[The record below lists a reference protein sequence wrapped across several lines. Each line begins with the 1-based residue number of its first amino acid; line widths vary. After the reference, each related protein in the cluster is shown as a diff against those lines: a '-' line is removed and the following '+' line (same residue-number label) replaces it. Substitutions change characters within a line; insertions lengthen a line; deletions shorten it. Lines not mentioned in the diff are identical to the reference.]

1 MLARMSHGRK
11 IAIAGAVLSAVII
24 GAMVATYVVNP
35 FKTASEDPRA
45 RLLGFTVFRVP
56 SRSMEP
62 TLREGDIV
70 LVSSNALRKRD
81 PRIGDI
87 VVFQYPPDPAVIYVK
102 RVVATGGTTIEMRQG
117 TLYVDGELIEEP
129 WLSAKPLRKTI
140 DGGTTVPLHEANA
153 NSDLAPLAVP
163 ENHFFVLGDNRGN
176 SSDSRV
182 WGFVPRE
189 NVIGI
194 AVEE

>member
-1 MLARMSHGRK
+1 MLARMGEGRK
-11 IAIAGAVLSAVII
+11 IAIAGVVVSA
-24 GAMVATYVVNP
+24 AMIVAIVATYVINP

-62 TLREGDIV
+62 TLREGDVI

-81 PRIGDI
+81 PRIGEI
-87 VVFQYPPDPAVIYVK
+87 VVFLYPPDPAVSYVK
-102 RVVATGGTTIEMRQG
+102 RVVATGGMTIEMREG
-117 TLYVDGELIEEP
+117 RLYLDGQLIEEP
-129 WLSAKPLRKTI
+129 WLPAEPLRKTI
-140 DGGTTVPLHEANA
+140 SGGSTAPLREASA

-189 NVIGI
+189 KLIGI
-194 AVEE
+194 AVED